1 MQNSR
6 KNMLCGSCFPPE
18 NLYNHQHDAAVSGR
32 GAVNGAVPCPLLKE
46 KGEKIMSATICI
58 LISIIVYLIGML
70 LIGVVYSSG
79 NNTSSDFYLGGRKLG
94 PVVVALSTEASDMS
108 SWLLMGVPGL
118 AYFCGLADA
127 TWTVIGLAAG
137 TYLNWLIVAKR
148 LRRYSAKLGAIT
160 IPDFFSLRYRDE
172 SGLIEGIAALIIL
185 VFFVPYTA
193 SGFAAC
199 GKLFTNI
206 FQVDYMVAMLISAAV
221 IVTYCAMGGFMA
233 ASVTSLIQSIVMTV
247 ALVVILVFGIHTAG
261 GWSAVVENAKAIP
274 GYLDLTTS
282 TSIVATETGKYG
294 FLAIVSTLAWGLGY
308 FGMPHIL
315 NHFMAIEDE
324 EKLKTSRRIGS
335 IWVVI
340 SMTVA
345 ILVGIV
351 GFAMS
356 KAGAIATF
364 ESSSAAEAVIVR
376 IAALLSQ
383 NGILPALLAGLV
395 LAGILASTMSTADA
409 QLLAAASSISHNML
423 QGVFHLKLSNK
434 QELFI
439 ARVTVVVIAGLAIFL
454 ARDPG
459 SSVFA
464 IVSFAWAGFGA
475 AFGPVMLFSL
485 FWKRTNRF
493 GALAGMVSGGAVVF
507 LWKYLVRPLGG
518 AWNIYELLPA
528 FVVACVAIVSVSL
541 LTAAPDKEI
550 VEEYESI

>member
-1 MQNSR
+1 
-6 KNMLCGSCFPPE
+6 
-18 NLYNHQHDAAVSGR
+18 
-32 GAVNGAVPCPLLKE
+32 
-46 KGEKIMSATICI
+46 
-58 LISIIVYLIGML
+58 
-70 LIGVVYSSG
+70 
-79 NNTSSDFYLGGRKLG
+79 
-94 PVVVALSTEASDMS
+94 
-108 SWLLMGVPGL
+108 
-118 AYFCGLADA
+118 
-127 TWTVIGLAAG
+127 
-137 TYLNWLIVAKR
+137 
-148 LRRYSAKLGAIT
+148 
-160 IPDFFSLRYRDE
+160 
-172 SGLIEGIAALIIL
+172 
-185 VFFVPYTA
+185 
-193 SGFAAC
+193 
-199 GKLFTNI
+199 
-206 FQVDYMVAMLISAAV
+206 
-221 IVTYCAMGGFMA
+221 
-233 ASVTSLIQSIVMTV
+233 
-247 ALVVILVFGIHTAG
+247 
-261 GWSAVVENAKAIP
+261 
-274 GYLDLTTS
+274 
-282 TSIVATETGKYG
+282 
-294 FLAIVSTLAWGLGY
+294 
-308 FGMPHIL
+308 
-315 NHFMAIEDE
+315 MAIEDE

-528 FVVACVAIVSVSL
+528 FVVACIAIVSVSL

>member
-1 MQNSR
+1 
-6 KNMLCGSCFPPE
+6 MLCGSCFPPE

-518 AWNIYELLPA
+518 AWDIYELLPA

>member
-528 FVVACVAIVSVSL
+528 FVVACIAIVSVSL

>member
-1 MQNSR
+1 M
-6 KNMLCGSCFPPE
+6 
-18 NLYNHQHDAAVSGR
+18 
-32 GAVNGAVPCPLLKE
+32 
-46 KGEKIMSATICI
+46 
-58 LISIIVYLIGML
+58 
-70 LIGVVYSSG
+70 
-79 NNTSSDFYLGGRKLG
+79 
-94 PVVVALSTEASDMS
+94 
-108 SWLLMGVPGL
+108 
-118 AYFCGLADA
+118 
-127 TWTVIGLAAG
+127 
-137 TYLNWLIVAKR
+137 
-148 LRRYSAKLGAIT
+148 
-160 IPDFFSLRYRDE
+160 
-172 SGLIEGIAALIIL
+172 
-185 VFFVPYTA
+185 PYTA

>member
-1 MQNSR
+1 
-6 KNMLCGSCFPPE
+6 
-18 NLYNHQHDAAVSGR
+18 
-32 GAVNGAVPCPLLKE
+32 
-46 KGEKIMSATICI
+46 MSATICI